1 MRTGVRL
8 CAATKNEG
16 VSAHFIKG
24 RYDCEISRRTEIPR
38 STVREWRTTRPGA
51 AAEQLERRRRSCAV
65 CSGGVPDPPASP
77 YAYLLGMYLG
87 DGCISA
93 GPRAYRLRITLDAGY
108 PGIVAECAAAIQA
121 IRPDKPVRIGRYAH
135 KRCVEVSAY
144 WQHWPCLIPQHGP
157 GRKHLRTIELV
168 AWQRAIIDEQ
178 RKQFVRGLIHSDGC
192 RIVANDR
199 GRPSPRYHFSN
210 LSEDIKR
217 LYCESLDAL
226 VVRWTR
232 PCDRQ
237 IAVYRKDSVAIL
249 DTFIGPKF

>member
-1 MRTGVRL
+1 MARPLTS
-8 CAATKNEG
+8 APE
-16 VSAHFIKG
+16 VSLT
-24 RYDCEISRRTEIPR
+24 RPSRRTP
-38 STVREWRTTRPGA
+38 T
-51 AAEQLERRRRSCAV
+51 
-65 CSGGVPDPPASP
+65 CSE
-77 YAYLLGMYLG
+77 
-87 DGCISA
+87 CISETDA
-93 GPRAYRLRITLDAGY
+93 SQLAPRAYRLRITLDAGY

-135 KRCVEVSAY
+135 ERCVEVSAY

-199 GRPSPRYHFSN
+199 SRPSPRYHFSN